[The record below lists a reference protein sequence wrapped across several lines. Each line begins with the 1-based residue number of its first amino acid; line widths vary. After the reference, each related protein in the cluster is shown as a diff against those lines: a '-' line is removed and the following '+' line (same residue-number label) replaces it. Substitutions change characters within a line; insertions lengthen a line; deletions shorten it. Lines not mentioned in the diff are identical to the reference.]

1 MGTLTFENVGKQ
13 LEAIIRSE
21 FLSQLEKGK
30 KRYYNEAQVQHKLGI
45 ELYKRFGIEP
55 TLEWYVKND
64 ESGAKEYIDMMLEIG
79 SKKVA
84 IELKYKT
91 RKIDGKDYIM
101 QGGQSDGKFHF
112 FKDIERLERL
122 KKSKD
127 TDFRIDKGF
136 AIFITNDHLYW
147 NEARSNSKANKKNSV
162 ADFDLCDTKGIE
174 KDRYCAEW
182 RKTKKQKEQK
192 ELKEAKNATVT
203 ISRSH
208 TVEWFPLSYE
218 TKKDGKT
225 FRCLII
231 ELHKDV

>member
-13 LEAIIRSE
+13 LEAIIEEE
-21 FLSQLEKGK
+21 FLSQSKEPH
-30 KRYYNEAQVQHKLGI
+30 YYNEAQVQHKLGI

-64 ESGAKEYIDMMLEIG
+64 ESGAKEYIDMMLKIDG
-79 SKKVA
+79 KTVA

-91 RKIDGKDYIM
+91 RKIDGKDYIT

-127 TDFRIDKGF
+127 IDFRIDKGF

-147 NEARSNSKANKKNSV
+147 NEARSNSKAKGKNSV
-162 ADFDLCDTKGIE
+162 ADFDLCDKKGIK
-174 KDRYCAEW
+174 KDTYNAKW
-182 RKTKKQKEQK
+182 RKS
-192 ELKEAKNATVT
+192 KNATVT
-203 ISRSH
+203 ISRSYP
-208 TVEWFPLSYE
+208 VEWFSPSDE
-218 TKKDGKT
+218 VKKDGTT

-231 ELHKDV
+231 TL

>member
-1 MGTLTFENVGKQ
+1 MEALTFENVRGK
-13 LEAIIRSE
+13 LEGIIKEE
-21 FLSQLEKGK
+21 FLSQREKDK
-30 KRYYNEAQVQHKLGI
+30 KPHYYNEAQVQHKLGI

-64 ESGAKEYIDMMLEIG
+64 ETGPKEYIDMMLEIDG
-79 SKKVA
+79 KKVA

-91 RKIDGKDYIM
+91 RAVKGEDAYVN

-127 TDFRIDKGF
+127 KDFRIDKGF

-147 NEARSNSKANKKNSV
+147 NKVQKGKPV
-162 ADFDLCDTKGIE
+162 AKFNLCDNKEGLHGKYPAKWGKHNNE
-174 KDRYCAEW
+174 KVILSGTYPV
-182 RKTKKQKEQK
+182 K
-192 ELKEAKNATVT
+192 
-203 ISRSH
+203 
-208 TVEWFPLSYE
+208 WFPLSDE
-218 TKKDGKT
+218 TKKDGTT

-231 ELHKDV
+231 GDR

>member
-13 LEAIIRSE
+13 LEAIIEEE
-21 FLSQLEKGK
+21 FLSQSKEPH
-30 KRYYNEAQVQHKLGI
+30 YYNEAQVQHKLGI

-64 ESGAKEYIDMMLEIG
+64 GSGAKEYIDMMLEIDG
-79 SKKVA
+79 KRVG

-91 RKIDGKDYIM
+91 RKIDGKDYIT

-127 TDFRIDKGF
+127 IDFRIDKGF

-147 NEARSNSKANKKNSV
+147 NEARSNSKAKEKNSV
-162 ADFDLCDTKGIE
+162 ADFDLCDKKGIK
-174 KDRYCAEW
+174 KDTYNAKW
-182 RKTKKQKEQK
+182 RKS
-192 ELKEAKNATVT
+192 KNATVT
-203 ISRSH
+203 ISRSYP
-208 TVEWFPLSYE
+208 VEWFSPSDE
-218 TKKDGKT
+218 VKKDGTT

-231 ELHKDV
+231 TL

>member
-13 LEAIIRSE
+13 LEAIIEEE
-21 FLSQLEKGK
+21 FLSQPNEPQ
-30 KRYYNEAQVQHKLGI
+30 YYNEAQVQHKLGI
-45 ELYKRFGIEP
+45 ELYKRFDIEP

-64 ESGAKEYIDMMLEIG
+64 ESGAKEYIDMMLKIG

-91 RKIDGKDYIM
+91 RKIDGKDYIT

-127 TDFRIDKGF
+127 INFRIDKGF

-147 NEARSNSKANKKNSV
+147 NEARSNSKAKGKNSV
-162 ADFDLCDTKGIE
+162 ADFDLCDKKGIK
-174 KDRYCAEW
+174 KDTCNAKW
-182 RKTKKQKEQK
+182 RKS
-192 ELKEAKNATVT
+192 KNATVT
-203 ISRSH
+203 ISRSYP
-208 TVEWFPLSYE
+208 VEWFSPSDE
-218 TKKDGKT
+218 VKKDGTT

-231 ELHKDV
+231 GV

>member
-1 MGTLTFENVGKQ
+1 MGTRTFENVGKQ
-13 LEAIIRSE
+13 LEAIIEEE
-21 FLSQLEKGK
+21 FLSQSKEPH
-30 KRYYNEAQVQHKLGI
+30 YYNEAQVQHKLGI

-64 ESGAKEYIDMMLEIG
+64 ESGAKEYIDMMLKIDG
-79 SKKVA
+79 KRVA

-91 RKIDGKDYIM
+91 RKIDGKDYIT

-127 TDFRIDKGF
+127 IDFRIDKGV

-147 NEARSNSKANKKNSV
+147 NEARSNSKAKGKNSV
-162 ADFDLCDTKGIE
+162 ADFDLCDKKGIK
-174 KDRYCAEW
+174 KDTYNAKW
-182 RKTKKQKEQK
+182 RKS
-192 ELKEAKNATVT
+192 KNATVT
-203 ISRSH
+203 ISRSYP
-208 TVEWFPLSYE
+208 VEWFSPSDE
-218 TKKDGKT
+218 VKKDGTT

-231 ELHKDV
+231 TL

>member
-1 MGTLTFENVGKQ
+1 MGTRTFENVGKQ
-13 LEAIIRSE
+13 LEAIIEEE
-21 FLSQLEKGK
+21 FLSQSKEPH
-30 KRYYNEAQVQHKLGI
+30 YYNEAQVQHKLGI

-64 ESGAKEYIDMMLEIG
+64 ESGAKEYIDMMLKIDG
-79 SKKVA
+79 KRVA

-91 RKIDGKDYIM
+91 RKIDGKDYIT

-127 TDFRIDKGF
+127 IDFRIDKGF

-147 NEARSNSKANKKNSV
+147 NEARSNSKAKGKNSV
-162 ADFDLCDTKGIE
+162 ADFDLCDKKGIK
-174 KDRYCAEW
+174 KDTYNAKW
-182 RKTKKQKEQK
+182 RKS
-192 ELKEAKNATVT
+192 KNATVT
-203 ISRSH
+203 ISRSYP
-208 TVEWFPLSYE
+208 VEWFSPSDE
-218 TKKDGKT
+218 VKKDGTT

-231 ELHKDV
+231 TL

>member
-13 LEAIIRSE
+13 LEAIIEEE
-21 FLSQLEKGK
+21 FLSQSKEPH
-30 KRYYNEAQVQHKLGI
+30 YYNEAQVQHKLGI

-64 ESGAKEYIDMMLEIG
+64 ESGAKEYIDMMLKIG
-79 SKKVA
+79 GKRVA

-91 RKIDGKDYIM
+91 RKIDGKDYIT

-122 KKSKD
+122 KKSKN

-147 NEARSNSKANKKNSV
+147 NEVQKGKPV
-162 ADFDLCDTKGIE
+162 AKFNLCDNKEGLHGKYPAKWGKHNNE
-174 KDRYCAEW
+174 KVILSGTYP
-182 RKTKKQKEQK
+182 
-192 ELKEAKNATVT
+192 
-203 ISRSH
+203 
-208 TVEWFPLSYE
+208 VEWFPLSDE
-218 TKKDGKT
+218 TKKDGT
-225 FRCLII
+225 IFRCLII
-231 ELHKDV
+231 TLHKEVKKTLKR